1 MGPPVFSF
9 DTTADDV
16 IRGVDLAGTTAV
28 VTGAS
33 GGLGLET
40 ARALGSAGATLVLPV
55 RDPAAFSASDG
66 YARLAVPTQR
76 VDLVAL
82 DLVSLR
88 SVRRAAAQI
97 GARHPVIDIL
107 VNNAGVM
114 FTPHRTTDDG
124 FEFQFGINHL
134 GHFLLTTQL
143 LPQLRAAAARGGA
156 RVVNVTSD
164 AHKYFGPID
173 LTDINFERRGYD
185 PFSAY
190 GQSKS
195 ANVLLTVELQRR
207 FGRDGITALVV
218 HPGNIVTTR
227 LARYMDRST
236 IKKLIDMGGDAFA
249 PQNIKSDA
257 QGAATTVWAATAS
270 SLREH
275 GGAYLADCQLAESTP
290 EATDPDTAR
299 RLWESSERWVST
311 ALIATGPGAPPSRA
325 TPKRSTAAAA
335 ARGTQP
341 LPRGRRRNP

>member
-1 MGPPVFSF
+1 MFSF
-9 DTTADDV
+9 DSTADEV
-16 IRGVDLAGTTAV
+16 IRGVDLAGVTAV

-55 RDPAAFSASDG
+55 RDPAAFSACDG
-66 YARLAVPTQR
+66 YAKLAVPTAR
-76 VDLVAL
+76 IDLVAL
-82 DLVSLR
+82 DLASLS

-97 GARHPVIDIL
+97 GERHAVIDIL
-107 VNNAGVM
+107 INNAGVM
-114 FTPHRTTDDG
+114 FTPHRITDDG

-143 LPQLRAAAARGGA
+143 LPRLRAAGACAGA

-164 AHKYFGPID
+164 AHKHFGPID
-173 LTDINFERRGYD
+173 LTDVNFERRGYD

-218 HPGNIVTTR
+218 HPGNIVTTG
-227 LARYMDRST
+227 LARYMDRDS
-236 IKKLIDMGGDAFA
+236 IKKLMDMGGDAFA
-249 PQNIKSDA
+249 PHNIKTQA
-257 QGAATTVWAATAS
+257 QGAATTVWAATAPA
-270 SLREH
+270 LREH
-275 GGAYLADCQLAESTP
+275 GGAYLADCQFAESTP

-299 RLWESSERWVST
+299 RLWELSERWV
-311 ALIATGPGAPPSRA
+311 ATGVNAMGPGAP
-325 TPKRSTAAAA
+325 STAAAD
-335 ARGTQP
+335 ARGTPP
-341 LPRGRRRNP
+341 LLRGHRRYP

>member
-1 MGPPVFSF
+1 MFSF
-9 DTTADDV
+9 DATADEV
-16 IRGVDLAGTTAV
+16 IRGVDLAGVTAV

-66 YARLAVPTQR
+66 YARLAVPADR

-82 DLVSLR
+82 DLASLR

-97 GARHPVIDIL
+97 GARHRVVDIL
-107 VNNAGVM
+107 INNAGVM

-143 LPQLRAAAARGGA
+143 LSQLRAAAGRTGA

-173 LTDINFERRGYD
+173 LTDVNFERRGYD

-190 GQSKS
+190 GQSKA

-207 FGRDGITALVV
+207 FGREGITALVV
-218 HPGNIVTTR
+218 HPGNIVTTG
-227 LARYMDRST
+227 LARYMDRDS

-249 PQNIKSDA
+249 PQNIKTEA
-257 QGAATTVWAATAS
+257 QGAATTVWAATAP

-299 RLWESSERWVST
+299 RLWELSERWV
-311 ALIATGPGAPPSRA
+311 ATGVDAVGPGAPSNRA
-325 TPKRSTAAAA
+325 TPKRSTAAAD
-335 ARGTQP
+335 ARGTPP
-341 LPRGRRRNP
+341 LLRGHRRYP

>member
-1 MGPPVFSF
+1 VFSF
-9 DTTADDV
+9 DTTADEV
-16 IRGVDLAGTTAV
+16 IRGVDLAGATAV

-40 ARALGSAGATLVLPV
+40 ARALGSAGATLILAV

-66 YARLAVPTQR
+66 YARLAVPSDR

-82 DLVSLR
+82 DLASLS
-88 SVRRAAAQI
+88 SVRGAAAQI

-107 VNNAGVM
+107 INNAGVM

-143 LPQLRAAAARGGA
+143 LPRLRAAAARAGA

-173 LTDINFERRGYD
+173 LTDVNFERRGYD

-227 LARYMDRST
+227 LARYMDRDS
-236 IKKLIDMGGDAFA
+236 IKKLIEMGGDAFA
-249 PQNIKSDA
+249 PENIKTEA
-257 QGAATTVWAATAS
+257 QGAATTVWAATAP

-299 RLWESSERWVST
+299 RLWELSERWV
-311 ALIATGPGAPPSRA
+311 AAGVNAMGPGAPPSRA
-325 TPKRSTAAAA
+325 TPKRSTPAAD
-335 ARGTQP
+335 ARGTPP
-341 LPRGRRRNP
+341 LLRGHRRYP